1 MTTKPITILR
11 QEFIDKITAEVNA
24 CGLPMFVVEP
34 IIKDLLSAVSSAA
47 RQQYELDVKQYEQQ
61 LYLEQKD

>member
-34 IIKDLLSAVSSAA
+34 ILQDLLSMVKASV
-47 RQQYELDVKQYEQQ
+47 QQQ
-61 LYLEQKD
+61 